1 MCAWRPEPATK
12 PVRLAAHGQKCGLIC
27 FDNRQDVRVCVEVI
41 ATMTSNRP
49 FIVRVLVYKEPP
61 AQPLMTVDCLIH
73 QHHFYRTIFTSLP
86 KLESQSHLTFF
97 SSCLRQDLNHSL
109 YPLHLISFHTMAPSA
124 QNPVSPSAN
133 TLQVP
138 MRQWY
143 VGNRRDLYTMGLSE
157 CNVIATW
164 TAEGITTL
172 MHVTGADYN
181 TCITNLAN
189 HIHNT
194 PGTIYVIAAAGPDN
208 ATQNWFIDSWY
219 TPLKTAVLASHVLTP
234 ADKARIR
241 WVAPDFN
248 LLKTNVAAGL
258 RGTFALLENGRYG
271 PSNAP
276 PRPASSSSSS
286 SGSSFGNMGTLS
298 AARPGQ
304 SPPKGGSPP
313 RPSTSG
319 SGKGAPAGKTAAPAK
334 KVAAAPAKRR

>member
-1 MCAWRPEPATK
+1 
-12 PVRLAAHGQKCGLIC
+12 
-27 FDNRQDVRVCVEVI
+27 
-41 ATMTSNRP
+41 
-49 FIVRVLVYKEPP
+49 
-61 AQPLMTVDCLIH
+61 
-73 QHHFYRTIFTSLP
+73 
-86 KLESQSHLTFF
+86 
-97 SSCLRQDLNHSL
+97 
-109 YPLHLISFHTMAPSA
+109 MAPSA

-138 MRQWY
+138 MRQWL

-181 TCITNLAN
+181 ACIANLAN

-208 ATQNWFIDSWY
+208 ATQNWFVNNWY
-219 TPLKTAVLASHVLTP
+219 APLKTAVLASPVLTT

-248 LLKTNVAAGL
+248 LLRTNVAAGL

-286 SGSSFGNMGTLS
+286 SGSSFGNKGTLS
-298 AARPGQ
+298 AGRPSP
-304 SPPKGGSPP
+304 SPPKGGSPA
-313 RPSTSG
+313 RPSSSS

-334 KVAAAPAKRR
+334 KVAAKR

>member
-1 MCAWRPEPATK
+1 
-12 PVRLAAHGQKCGLIC
+12 
-27 FDNRQDVRVCVEVI
+27 
-41 ATMTSNRP
+41 
-49 FIVRVLVYKEPP
+49 
-61 AQPLMTVDCLIH
+61 
-73 QHHFYRTIFTSLP
+73 
-86 KLESQSHLTFF
+86 
-97 SSCLRQDLNHSL
+97 
-109 YPLHLISFHTMAPSA
+109 MAPSA
-124 QNPVSPSAN
+124 QNPVSPSAS

-138 MRQWY
+138 MRQWL

-181 TCITNLAN
+181 ACIANLAN
-189 HIHNT
+189 HIHTT

-208 ATQNWFIDSWY
+208 ATQNWFVNSWY
-219 TPLKTAVLASHVLTP
+219 TPLKTAVLASPVLTT

-248 LLKTNVAAGL
+248 LLRTNVAAGL

-286 SGSSFGNMGTLS
+286 SGSSFGNKGTLS
-298 AARPGQ
+298 AGRPSP
-304 SPPKGGSPP
+304 SPPKGGSPA
-313 RPSTSG
+313 RPSS
-319 SGKGAPAGKTAAPAK
+319 SSSGKTAAPAK
-334 KVAAAPAKRR
+334 KVAAAKR

>member
-1 MCAWRPEPATK
+1 
-12 PVRLAAHGQKCGLIC
+12 
-27 FDNRQDVRVCVEVI
+27 
-41 ATMTSNRP
+41 
-49 FIVRVLVYKEPP
+49 
-61 AQPLMTVDCLIH
+61 
-73 QHHFYRTIFTSLP
+73 
-86 KLESQSHLTFF
+86 
-97 SSCLRQDLNHSL
+97 
-109 YPLHLISFHTMAPSA
+109 MAPSA

-143 VGNRRDLYTMGLSE
+143 VGNHKDLYTMGLSE

-172 MHVTGADYN
+172 MHVTGADV
-181 TCITNLAN
+181 TACKTKLAD
-189 HIHNT
+189 HIHIT

-208 ATQNWFIDSWY
+208 ATQNWFVNSWY
-219 TPLKTAVLASHVLTP
+219 TPIKNAVLASPVLTT

-248 LLKTNVAAGL
+248 LLRTNVSAGL

-286 SGSSFGNMGTLS
+286 SGSSFGNKGTLS
-298 AARPGQ
+298 A
-304 SPPKGGSPP
+304 KGGSPA
-313 RPSTSG
+313 RPSSSG
-319 SGKGAPAGKTAAPAK
+319 SGKGASAGKTAAPLK
-334 KVAAAPAKRR
+334 KR